1 MRLTVNVTQSMIEN
15 GETADCEECPV
26 AIAIYR
32 ALIDTYPEHAEL
44 IPFVTGIGTMLRTA
58 DGLCAYAAD
67 PLEQVRDFI
76 RAFDGG
82 KRVEPFSFELEFEE
96 CGAE

>member
-26 AIAIYR
+26 AIGVYR
-32 ALIDTYPEHAEL
+32 VLADTYPEHAEL

-58 DGLCAYAAD
+58 DGLCAYAAKT
-67 PLEQVRDFI
+67 PKRVQDFI
-76 RAFDGG
+76 RAFDSG
-82 KRVEPFSFELEFEE
+82 KRVEPFSFELEFE
-96 CGAE
+96 